1 MSDTDSHSGSPA
13 DEVRSRKRRR
23 VEQSYGQ
30 TTEYSSPDE
39 LAASSDHEGV
49 NIRRASRVG
58 LRDSQD
64 PRQRSFLDSDVE
76 DSPDE
81 LAIHTVN
88 RAWRV
93 RSRTESRTASVQD
106 EPTGTP
112 VPASPLPL
120 PKKPPMRYKNSLVLR
135 GHKKGVAAVKISPDG
150 QYIASCC
157 T

>member
-1 MSDTDSHSGSPA
+1 MSDTDYDTGHST
-13 DEVRSRKRRR
+13 DEVSSRKRQR
-23 VEQSYGQ
+23 VEQNYGQ
-30 TTEYSSPDE
+30 NSEYSSPDE

-58 LRDSQD
+58 TRNSQD
-64 PRQRSFLDSDVE
+64 PRQRSFNDSEAE

-81 LAIHTVN
+81 LAIHSVN

-93 RSRTESRTASVQD
+93 RSRTESLVASVQD
-106 EPTGTP
+106 EVTRTP
-112 VPASPLPL
+112 APASPLPL
-120 PKKPPMRYKNSLVLR
+120 PKKPPMRYKNTLVLR
-135 GHKKGVAAVKISPDG
+135 GHRKGVAAVKISPDG